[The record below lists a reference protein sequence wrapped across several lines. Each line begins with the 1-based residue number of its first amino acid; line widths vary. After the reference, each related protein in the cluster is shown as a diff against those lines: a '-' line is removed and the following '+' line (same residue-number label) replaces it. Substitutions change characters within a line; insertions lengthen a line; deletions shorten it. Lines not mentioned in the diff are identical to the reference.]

1 MGLFQRFSGGVM
13 GRMNTT
19 LLLIAAA
26 GLAVYL
32 LHQSATVASNSST
45 ATGGSP
51 SGVPTSGGPQGTTP
65 SGSPPPEPVIQPG
78 AVLPEPAV
86 PPPPAYPIQTGVP
99 IQTRGKIQGLY
110 TNISYLNPPGFQ
122 QTAAGWNQALQMAV
136 SSYQFATGDLSIVP
150 SPDPMQLFGSIAGYD
165 GSQLMD
171 LPTYWAAASV
181 YLKNTVGLS
190 GIRSGI
196 RSWAV

>member
-13 GRMNTT
+13 GRMNT

-32 LHQSATVASNSST
+32 LHQSANAA
-45 ATGGSP
+45 ATSGGSGAPSVFGSSP
-51 SGVPTSGGPQGTTP
+51 SGATGGPQGMTP

-78 AVLPEPAV
+78 AVLPEPAA

-99 IQTRGKIQGLY
+99 IQTHGKIQGLY

-136 SSYQFATGDLSIVP
+136 SSYQFATGDLSLVP

-190 GIRSGI
+190 GIRS
-196 RSWAV
+196 WAV